1 MIENSQTILLMLK
14 SKTLFI
20 SLLTTFFFTNQNILV
35 HALKLDEDTRTVAM
49 DTRRNSVMLTLEQ
62 VKRGKRLFNNACSNC
77 YVRGKYLI
85 SV

>member
-1 MIENSQTILLMLK
+1 LIENSQTILLMLK

-35 HALKLDEDTRTVAM
+35 HALELDEDTRTVAM
-49 DTRRNSVMLTLEQ
+49 DTKRNSVMLTLEQ

>member
-1 MIENSQTILLMLK
+1 MLK

-35 HALKLDEDTRTVAM
+35 HALKLDEDTRTAAL
-49 DTRRNSVMLTLEQ
+49 DTKRNSVMLTLEQ

-85 SV
+85 SF

>member
-1 MIENSQTILLMLK
+1 M
-14 SKTLFI
+14 FI

>member
-35 HALKLDEDTRTVAM
+35 HALELDEDTRTVAM
-49 DTRRNSVMLTLEQ
+49 DTKRNSVMLTLEQ

>member
-1 MIENSQTILLMLK
+1 MLK

-35 HALKLDEDTRTVAM
+35 HALELDEDTRTVAM
-49 DTRRNSVMLTLEQ
+49 DTKRNSVMLTLEQ

>member
-1 MIENSQTILLMLK
+1 MLK

-20 SLLTTFFFTNQNILV
+20 SLLTTFFFTNQSIPV
-35 HALKLDEDTRTVAM
+35 HALELDEDTRTVAM
-49 DTRRNSVMLTLEQ
+49 DTKRNSVMLTLEQ

-85 SV
+85 SF